1 MKLQMT
7 PHQIYRTIEAERP
20 KRCRREED
28 SSHDE
33 IPSIIFVMPK
43 NSLTMNIDDAST
55 VVTYDSD
62 DEFLQEISESSQ
74 QALTERLKLY
84 DDMNDVILALLAL
97 ATEFVAANSAESE
110 DDESTA
116 QDITV
121 HPVRKKTRT
130 Q

>member
-1 MKLQMT
+1 MKLRMI
-7 PHQIYRTIEAERP
+7 PHRIQHTMESERP
-20 KRCRREED
+20 KRCREED
-28 SSHDE
+28 PALDE

-43 NSLTMNIDDAST
+43 TRAIKNTDDAST

-62 DEFLQEISESSQ
+62 DEFLEQISESSQ

-116 QDITV
+116 QDITI
-121 HPVRKKTRT
+121 HPVGKKTRT